1 MNCKPYFTLTEQVT
15 SQPLQ
20 TVCTVSKLVGG
31 EWLGNCG
38 TFDGQKFVC
47 LDKLYNDI
55 MNDRC
60 LVYSFGIANDW
71 SFEEVMAG
79 MGCKVR
85 AFDPTTIPESKPD
98 NENITFEPVGLGH
111 KSGEMEVS
119 KMPSFLLSLSFLSP
133 LSSSLPGM
141 HGYFVVMGYCNNLLD
156 THDGFTGQKEKLI
169 Y

>member
-1 MNCKPYFTLTEQVT
+1 MTEQVT

-119 KMPSFLLSLSFLSP
+119 KMPSFFLTIYPLCVSLTHYHYFLSP
-133 LSSSLPGM
+133 LSLSQCLSPLSQESM
-141 HGYFVVMGYCNNLLD
+141 D
-156 THDGFTGQKEKLI
+156 I
-169 Y
+169 SWS